1 MRLRVSLYGV
11 PIRVVPIAGKVRLS
25 DGDEIQIGPVT
36 MMFPSLSR
44 VGSTETEEKA
54 K

>member
-11 PIRVVPIAGKVRLS
+11 PIRVVPIAGKVRRS
-25 DGDEIQIGPVT
+25 DGDEIQIGLVT
-36 MMFPSLSR
+36 MTYPSPSR
-44 VGSTETEEKA
+44 VGSTEAEEKA